1 MSDIEKV
8 YTEYFTTVYRYVLS
22 ISHDPYVA
30 EEMTQET
37 FFKALQNIDR
47 FRGESSLSSWL
58 CQIAR
63 NTYLTYCSKEN
74 RKTNFLEGW
83 EDTITFDAVE
93 DMTDAS
99 AEKVVTDRDTC
110 RQIMKLA
117 AELEQPYRD
126 VFSMRTFGELPFK
139 KIGEIS
145 GRTESW
151 ARVTYYRAKVKIKEA
166 MDK

>member
-1 MSDIEKV
+1 M
-8 YTEYFTTVYRYVLS
+8 
-22 ISHDPYVA
+22 
-30 EEMTQET
+30 
-37 FFKALQNIDR
+37 
-47 FRGESSLSSWL
+47 
-58 CQIAR
+58 
-63 NTYLTYCSKEN
+63 
-74 RKTNFLEGW
+74 EGW

-99 AEKVVTDRDTC
+99 AEKVVTDHDTC